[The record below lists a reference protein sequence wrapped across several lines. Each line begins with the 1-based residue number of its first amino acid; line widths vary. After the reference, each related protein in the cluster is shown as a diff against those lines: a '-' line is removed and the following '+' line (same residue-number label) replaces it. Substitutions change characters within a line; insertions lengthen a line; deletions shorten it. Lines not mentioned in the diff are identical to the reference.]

1 MKDPV
6 RQRDRRTLSARGYL
20 GQLTTQIT
28 PFQCLNLNVG
38 SRQNLPIAYG

>member
-1 MKDPV
+1 MQSTIQL
-6 RQRDRRTLSARGYL
+6 RQLP
-20 GQLTTQIT
+20 TQIT